1 MKHIGILLVAIFM
14 SVSLE
19 AQTIQSFLA
28 DLEDNDDYGVITI
41 NREMFKMIA
50 SFDIELGEDE
60 EVIRDLINDINKV
73 RVFINEDNGSYED
86 YKQIKGIA
94 SGTTMDNLI
103 SVKDGSE
110 RVDLFT
116 NPTSDDGVV
125 DGLLLIVHE
134 DTQNVF
140 IHIDGEINLNHL
152 AKLTEK
158 MDIEGLDQLK
168 KISKDK

>member
-1 MKHIGILLVAIFM
+1 M
-14 SVSLE
+14 SVSTQ
-19 AQTIQSFLA
+19 AQTIQSFLGT
-28 DLEDNDDYGVITI
+28 LEDNDDYGVITI
-41 NREMFKMIA
+41 NKEMFKMIA
-50 SFDIELGEDE
+50 SFDIDLGEDE
-60 EVIRDLINDINKV
+60 QVIKDLINDINKV
-73 RVFINEDNGSYED
+73 RVFINEDNGTYED
-86 YKQIKGIA
+86 YKKIKGIA

-116 NPTSDDGVV
+116 NPTSDDGIV

-140 IHIDGEINLNHL
+140 IHIDGRINLKHL

-168 KISKDK
+168 RINKEK